1 MKWLQ
6 YISLFFLCLVC
17 FSCASKQKGPVSFVD
32 IENEPELIN
41 KIAVETVDLI
51 SQEKNVNTTIN
62 LVYDFGDALG
72 DKIFEELKSRG
83 YPLSETDGLQTN
95 FVVNS
100 LDGTRIYLSITM
112 GKMMLSRIF
121 IYEAQ
126 TGNLRPGS
134 PLSIGE
140 V

>member
-1 MKWLQ
+1 MKWLK
-6 YISLFFLCLVC
+6 YASILFLCLVC

-41 KIAVETVDLI
+41 TIAVEIVDLI
-51 SQEKNVNTTIN
+51 SQEKNINTTIN
-62 LVYDFGDALG
+62 LVYEFGDVLG
-72 DKIFEELKSRG
+72 DKIFEELKTRG
-83 YPLSETDGLQTN
+83 FPLSESDGLHTS

-100 LDGTRIYLSITM
+100 LDGSRIYLSITM

-121 IYEAQ
+121 IYEVQ
-126 TGNLRPGS
+126 TGSLKPGS
-134 PLSIGE
+134 PLNIGE